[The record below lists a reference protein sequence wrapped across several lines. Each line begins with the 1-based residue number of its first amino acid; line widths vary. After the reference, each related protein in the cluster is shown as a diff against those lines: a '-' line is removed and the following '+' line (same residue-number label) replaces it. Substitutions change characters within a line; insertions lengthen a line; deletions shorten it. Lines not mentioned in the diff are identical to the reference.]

1 MFTKKLAA
9 MLVAAVMIFSA
20 ATPAFAKIIIHKDF
34 ADRVITKNGKTYIQ
48 YEGVK
53 YFNAK
58 EFSSPFYKSFDRQ
71 VTKIYALRGL
81 AESLIDAKGNLSK
94 IMGYGNVLSDEIKVE
109 INDTHPII
117 AIISKEARQF
127 GNVKFEDESCRV
139 IMEIEV
145 EIQK

>member
-58 EFSSPFYKSFDRQ
+58 EFSSPFYKNFARQ

-81 AESLIDAKGNLSK
+81 AESLINAQGNLE
-94 IMGYGNVLSDEIKVE
+94 IGYLSDEIKVE

-117 AIISKEARQF
+117 AVISKEARQV
-127 GNVKFEDESCRV
+127 GKAKFEDESCRV

-145 EIQK
+145 EIQR